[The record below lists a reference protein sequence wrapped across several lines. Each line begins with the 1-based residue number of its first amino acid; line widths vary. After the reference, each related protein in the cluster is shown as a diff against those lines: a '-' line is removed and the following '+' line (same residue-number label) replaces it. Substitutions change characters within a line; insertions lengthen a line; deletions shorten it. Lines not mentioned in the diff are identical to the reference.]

1 MSTIVLVHGAW
12 HGGWCWEKL
21 VPLLKEKGHEVV
33 ALDLPGH
40 GSDRT
45 PASDVTLASY
55 ADWVARTLDEQPEPV
70 VLVGH
75 SMGGIVISEAA
86 ERRPEKI
93 RLLVYLTA
101 FLLPDGATL
110 LGTAQSD
117 EEAIISPYL
126 TVDEERGIITV
137 RGDKVRDIFYGDCP
151 EEDAERAR
159 ERLIPQPL
167 APFVT
172 PVGVSEQNFGRIRRA
187 YVECL
192 RDRAIGPVTQ
202 KRMYGALPCEEV
214 VSMETDHSPFLSAP
228 EELAGVLDRL
238 AQG

>member
-12 HGGWCWEKL
+12 HGGWCWRKL
-21 VPLLKEKGHEVV
+21 VPLLEDKGHEVV

-45 PASDVTLASY
+45 PASDVTLAAY
-55 ADWVARTLDEQPEPV
+55 ADRVARALDEKAEPV

-93 RLLVYLTA
+93 RMLVYLSG
-101 FLLPDGATL
+101 FLLPDGETL
-110 LGTAQSD
+110 LATSQAD
-117 EEAIISPYL
+117 EEALISPNL
-126 TVDEERGIITV
+126 DVDEERGIITV
-137 RGDKVRDIFYGDCP
+137 REDKARDIFYGDCS
-151 EEDAERAR
+151 EEDAEWAR
-159 ERLIPQPL
+159 ERLIPEPL

-172 PVGVSEQNFGRIRRA
+172 PVGVSEQNFGRVRRA

-192 RDRAIGPVTQ
+192 RDRAIGPATQ
-202 KRMYGALPCEEV
+202 KRMYEALPCEEV
-214 VSMETDHSPFLSAP
+214 VSMETDHSSFLSAP
-228 EELAGVLDRL
+228 EELAGILDRL
-238 AQG
+238 AKG

>member
-1 MSTIVLVHGAW
+1 MSSIVLVHGAW

-21 VPLLKEKGHEVV
+21 VPLLEERGHKVV

-40 GSDRT
+40 GGDRT
-45 PASDVTLASY
+45 PASDVTLAAY
-55 ADWVARTLDEQPEPV
+55 ADRVARALDGEAGPV

-101 FLLPDGATL
+101 FLLPNGETL
-110 LGTAQSD
+110 LATAQTD

-126 TVDEERGIITV
+126 DVDEERGIITV
-137 RGDKVRDIFYGDCP
+137 REDKARDIFYGDCP

-172 PVGVSEQNFGRIRRA
+172 PVGVSEQNFGRVRRA

-192 RDRAIGPVTQ
+192 RDRAIGPATQ
-202 KRMYGALPCEEV
+202 KRMYEALPCEEV
-214 VSMETDHSPFLSAP
+214 VSLETDHSPFLSAP
-228 EELAGVLDRL
+228 EELAGILDRL
-238 AQG
+238 AKG